1 MRGQL
6 FKDVHVVMGFFW
18 FFLLPNNP
26 LKLDNPVNI
35 FLINPNI
42 TFYCS

>member
-6 FKDVHVVMGFFW
+6 FKDIHVVMLETLVM
-18 FFLLPNNP
+18 LLNDP

>member
-6 FKDVHVVMGFFW
+6 FKDIHVVM
-18 FFLLPNNP
+18 LETLVMLPNDP